1 MAGRDI
7 GILPLCRALIGGG
20 GLKNLQSIMVL
31 DGTLVQANQAQ
42 YGSGIDIS
50 NAGNAGMP
58 CPTIVLAQNS
68 IFSLN
73 SATEKGAGFSIFNI
87 YLASFTNVTFD
98 SNFGELWP
106 DQGRTLCVA
115 RTSNVSQILGC
126 VSSFAA
132 CGWGC
137 ITLLPDPS
145 ASLPRACSAQ
155 RRSDYPGR

>member
-1 MAGRDI
+1 MAGCDI

-68 IFSLN
+68 VFSLN

-106 DQGRTLCVA
+106 NRGRTLCVQS
-115 RTSNVSQILGC
+115 TSGGS
-126 VSSFAA
+126 
-132 CGWGC
+132 W
-137 ITLLPDPS
+137 TLCPH
-145 ASLPRACSAQ
+145 
-155 RRSDYPGR
+155 

>member
-1 MAGRDI
+1 VRRACVCRVAGCDI

-106 DQGRTLCVA
+106 DQGRTLCVPH
-115 RTSNVSQILGC
+115 SQQR
-126 VSSFAA
+126 
-132 CGWGC
+132 
-137 ITLLPDPS
+137 LPDPG
-145 ASLPRACSAQ
+145 LRVLF
-155 RRSDYPGR
+155 RSMRLGLYHAPA